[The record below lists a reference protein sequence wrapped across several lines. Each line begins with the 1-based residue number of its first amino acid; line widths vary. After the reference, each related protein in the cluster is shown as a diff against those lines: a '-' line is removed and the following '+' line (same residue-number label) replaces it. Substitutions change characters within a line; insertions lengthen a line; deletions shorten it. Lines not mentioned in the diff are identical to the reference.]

1 MANPPSVAP
10 LVGIGS
16 QFIDDNEKPV
26 AGPGVFI
33 QNQKTL
39 TGNNTSGIAVP
50 IFTVVGSVQIL
61 AIWGQVT
68 TALGANNTAA
78 YWRLNDATAQ
88 SNITVNT
95 GTTLSAAAAGS
106 IIVKKDLASAALT
119 LLSNSQERVS
129 EPTTLETSYFSP
141 FVVVAKAAVTTNIEF
156 LYSTTDTPTTG
167 AITFWC
173 QYLPIGAGS
182 RLLTV

>member
-1 MANPPSVAP
+1 MSNPPAPPP

-16 QFIDDNEKPV
+16 QFIDDNDKPV

-33 QNQKTL
+33 QNSKTL
-39 TGNNTSGIAVP
+39 VGTGAATVVP
-50 IFTVVGSVQIL
+50 IFTVTGSVQIL
-61 AIWGQVT
+61 AIWGVVT
-68 TALGANNTAA
+68 TVLGANNTAA

-95 GTTLSAAAAGS
+95 GTTLTAAPVGS
-106 IIVKKDLASAALT
+106 VIVKKDLASAALT
-119 LLSNSQERVS
+119 LLSSSQERVS

-141 FVVVAKAAVTTNIEF
+141 FVVVAKTAVTTNIEF
-156 LYSTTDTPTTG
+156 VYSTTDNPTTG

-182 RLLTV
+182 RLVTV